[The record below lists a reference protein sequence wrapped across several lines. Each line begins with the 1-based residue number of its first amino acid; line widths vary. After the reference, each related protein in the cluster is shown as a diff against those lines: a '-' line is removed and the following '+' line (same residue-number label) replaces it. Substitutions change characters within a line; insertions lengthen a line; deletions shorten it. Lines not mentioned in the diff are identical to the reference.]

1 MGNSY
6 KTTKYPGVKERK
18 GKKGLTYKIIYRNEF
33 GEFQDPILPKGTTLE
48 DAFIYKKQ
56 KEHEKYNNNSTTT
69 GDLDLNPKN
78 VRLSD
83 LAILFFEHKR
93 KLAESEMHLDEKDK
107 QHQTLINIKRNE
119 SIWRNFWEESDVA
132 NVKLN
137 LISEN
142 HVLAYLDNQMRSY
155 SQQSC
160 YNALVLARSI
170 YTFAYESSLIP
181 DFFNSPFK
189 IKKEEN
195 RKKFKKPK
203 NSNRKLFLNQEQTKE
218 FIEHIRKRA
227 IHKHYAIA
235 MTSLLTGARP
245 NSVLSLRIRDLNFG
259 ANLITFYDYKRK
271 MYYDVNFPSK
281 LQEILK
287 KEVNKR
293 KGSGWVFNGKTSEEH
308 LKRIP
313 ESISKVMDLLFNKD
327 KDKNDERIVPYSL
340 RHTFANLLIHS
351 KKIQIDRV
359 SRMLNHASVHTTEA
373 HYLSRSVQE
382 NQGDIQSLEDMIL
395 E

>member
-1 MGNSY
+1 M
-6 KTTKYPGVKERK
+6 
-18 GKKGLTYKIIYRNEF
+18 
-33 GEFQDPILPKGTTLE
+33 
-48 DAFIYKKQ
+48 
-56 KEHEKYNNNSTTT
+56 
-69 GDLDLNPKN
+69 
-78 VRLSD
+78 RLSD
-83 LAILFFEHKR
+83 LAVLFFEHKR

-119 SIWRNFWEESDVA
+119 SIWRNFWEESDIV
-132 NVKLN
+132 NVKLS
-137 LISEN
+137 LIAEN
-142 HVLAYLDNQMRSY
+142 HVLAYLDHQMRSY

-160 YNALVLARSI
+160 YNALVLVRSI
-170 YTFAYESSLIP
+170 YTFSYEHSLIP
-181 DFFNSPFK
+181 DFFKSPFK
-189 IKKEEN
+189 IRKEEN
-195 RKKFKKPK
+195 RRKFKKPK
-203 NSNRKLFLNQEQTKE
+203 NSNRKLFLNQDQTKE
-218 FIEHIRKRA
+218 LIEYISKKA

-287 KEVNKR
+287 KEVKER
-293 KGSGWVFNGKTSEEH
+293 KGSSWVFEGKTPKEH
-308 LKRIP
+308 LKRFP
-313 ESISKVMDLLFNKD
+313 ESISKGMDFLFNKD
-327 KDKNDERIVPYSL
+327 KDKNEEHIVPYTL
-340 RHTFANLLIHS
+340 RHTFANLLIHI
-351 KKIQIDRV
+351 KNIPIDRV

-382 NQGDIQSLEDMIL
+382 NHADIQSFEDMIL